1 MSKFS
6 NYNIYLQTIQH
17 PNTYSC
23 SCTLGA
29 LLYMSCYLNNL
40 NICYV
45 YNEIFELFNSNCHY
59 ILHNIHNNVKFK
71 TYLILHKNKSYPHK
85 ENKIQYNSFVKDVI
99 GISTYNDLAYNEYDE
114 KYYNIIFE
122 TTIKKIF
129 KNTYYQKNKIEYSNV
144 NNIESDK
151 KLILS
156 KSIALDHNKIISF
169 SNDRYFICLPTYK
182 LENNLDIK
190 IYDIIIQ
197 YIIQNTKY
205 KNLILIS
212 GDNDYKQYFYDKYGI
227 ITTERY
233 PQINYE
239 IKNTTKKK
247 GNDVLFRSK
256 SKSNLVSQMT
266 DYLYIQESNASYID
280 FFGLMNTLRPELS
293 KILPQNSF
301 TDFLLK
307 DQIQCIDMI
316 GILLKTKKF
325 IQNGK
330 D

>member
-1 MSKFS
+1 M
-6 NYNIYLQTIQH
+6 L
-17 PNTYSC
+17 
-23 SCTLGA
+23 
-29 LLYMSCYLNNL
+29 CYLENINL
-40 NICYV
+40 FYV
-45 YNEIFELFNSNCHY
+45 YEEIYKLFVTNQYC
-59 ILHNIHNNVKFK
+59 IFHNIQEKIRFK
-71 TYLILHKNKSYPHK
+71 TYSLLHKHESYPHK
-85 ENKIQYNSFVKDVI
+85 GNITQYSGFVKDI
-99 GISTYNDLAYNEYDE
+99 LSITHYNDLAYNN
-114 KYYNIIFE
+114 YNSKMNNVLFDS
-122 TTIKKIF
+122 TVKKIF
-129 KNTYYQKNKIEYSNV
+129 KNIYYQKNKIEYNNI

-156 KSIALDHNKIISF
+156 KSIALDHDKIISF
-169 SNDRYFICLPTYK
+169 SNDHYFICLPTYK

-197 YIIQNTKY
+197 YIIKNTKY

-227 ITTERY
+227 ITTEHY
-233 PQINYE
+233 QQINYE
-239 IKNTTKKK
+239 IKDTTKRK
-247 GNDVLFRSK
+247 GNDALFKSK
-256 SKSNLVSQMT
+256 SKSNLISQMT

-280 FFGLMNTLRPELS
+280 FFGLMNSLRPELS